1 MSFGR
6 TQLRWQLP
14 QQSTLGASAAAAA
27 VAAATMRMKTTN
39 PFLHKTNLKVK
50 QRPSFLSDEN
60 RARSTTEKWRSL
72 GCRNTTTEP
81 TTFLRRSGKQPLGL
95 N

>member
-50 QRPSFLSDEN
+50 QRQRRQWHKN